1 MVPTGDGGAGK
12 VCVQVGE
19 KLELALCGTFNLMPA
34 PENLEQN
41 QLKINSVKPRNMK
54 DQNVSDAFT
63 GFDLIY

>member
-1 MVPTGDGGAGK
+1 
-12 VCVQVGE
+12 
-19 KLELALCGTFNLMPA
+19 MPA
-34 PENLEQN
+34 PEHLEQN

>member
-1 MVPTGDGGAGK
+1 MVATGDGGAGK
-12 VCVQVGE
+12 VCVQAGE
-19 KLELALCGTFNLMPA
+19 KLELALRGTFNLMPA